1 MHEQKESQ
9 FEEWHIF
16 QTCTLYIC
24 QQHWWTHCHNSG
36 TINYKFVGKRWSW
49 ICRTISDCGQAS
61 DNYIHSVEQSIKIW
75 PNSKKKRWHRACE
88 TTTVVVHKGSVG
100 KASAISKFLLS
111 WIEAKR
117 ICYGFERYW
126 EQNHVLEL
134 PLDLITLAVL
144 DPSIPK

>member
-1 MHEQKESQ
+1 MIQNLKNDM
-9 FEEWHIF
+9 
-16 QTCTLYIC
+16 T
-24 QQHWWTHCHNSG
+24 
-36 TINYKFVGKRWSW
+36 
-49 ICRTISDCGQAS
+49 SDCGQAS
-61 DNYIHSVEQSIKIW
+61 DSITFIQFNTVYKFDQTAI
-75 PNSKKKRWHRACE
+75 KRWHRACE
-88 TTTVVVHKGSVG
+88 TTTVVVHRSSVG
-100 KASAISKFLLS
+100 KESAISKFLLS